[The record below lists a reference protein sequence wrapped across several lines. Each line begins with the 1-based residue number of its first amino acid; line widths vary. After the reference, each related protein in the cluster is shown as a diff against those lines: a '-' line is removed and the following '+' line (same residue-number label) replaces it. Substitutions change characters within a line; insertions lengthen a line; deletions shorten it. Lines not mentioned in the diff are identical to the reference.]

1 MNKNRYRII
10 FSHARG
16 MFIAV
21 AEIVKSKTKQ
31 AGQSQGQI
39 GTDSTIDSVLPIHYK
54 KLNPLNFAVI
64 GCLGALVISLPMSS
78 VAETQIIA
86 DKGAPTSQQPTILN
100 SANGTTQV
108 NIQTPS
114 AGGVSRNTYTQFDV
128 GQEGAI
134 LNNSRNNTQ
143 TQLGGWVQ
151 GNPWLAKGEAKVI
164 LNEVNSNNPSQLKG
178 YIEVAGKQAQVVIAN
193 PSGLICD
200 GCGVINADRFTLTTG
215 QAVMNQG
222 YLESF
227 RVREGQVTIE
237 GKGLNGSLT
246 PYTDIYAR
254 ALKVNAGLYANE
266 LNTVLGQNDIQVKD
280 QVAPQITATTG
291 PTTTPPPNFALD
303 VGQLGGMYAGK
314 IFLVG
319 TEQGL
324 GVRNAGTINSTQST
338 LTLNANGDLVNNGN
352 LIANKDQVQLKAQ
365 NTKNTGNVSSAT
377 SQISIES
384 QNLDNSGLISSAD
397 ELRLNQQ
404 NSLSNS
410 GTLNA
415 ARLVIDVGSLKN
427 SGSIEQT
434 GLQGL
439 DLKSGSMT
447 NLGGKIGIAK
457 NTTGGG
463 TGGSTGGSVPTV
475 PTDPSKDGGSLEV
488 ATPIDTTPKTY
499 DQGYIHVKELLN
511 NDQGAIIANGGVDL
525 DSQNGLDNQG
535 GQLNLGAIHIKG
547 NSFNNNQ
554 GELTVK
560 SADIQTSSFS
570 NQQGLLQSLTS
581 LDVNSQSIDNQ
592 GGKINALNNISMIS
606 SGNILNQAG
615 QIASSSELY
624 LQGLGL
630 NNSGGDLE
638 AEQLLK
644 LNLSGHLNNQKGKIV
659 TNNNLDSS
667 LFGLDNDQGEISAK
681 NIKIQNK
688 DQALNNGSGT
698 IYADQSLK
706 IQTGS
711 LNNAVNGTLSSH
723 ENLQIDSQQL
733 TNQGYIRADQ
743 QLKINNT
750 GVMTQQG
757 GILSAYGN
765 IDLTSQRLVSDE
777 KSVIAVGIN
786 AQGEQDQNAQ
796 ADLNI
801 KTEQALEHHGK
812 LLASHNIDL
821 DGANVD
827 LSQGTA
833 AAQNINITARDGDIN
848 NQSGML
854 QADTI
859 QLNAIQSQQSLINQS
874 GQILAKKLNLNIG
887 KDINNQQGL
896 IQHTASDDLN
906 LTVQGVINN
915 QQGRILTNANQL
927 NIQAQGLNSDS
938 GVILHSGQA
947 GLNMDIQNIHA
958 QKAELRT
965 NGALKLTTDQALL
978 DQSKVSATQ
987 ANIQANQF
995 TDRNGEMLFSA
1006 VNGQSSIRV
1015 NGDYQH
1021 QGSVLQSNHSLDI
1034 QTGSLS
1040 NQSGNILVTQNEAT
1054 SQPVQ
1059 LNIVSQNDIQNDLG
1073 NIVSEG
1079 QLTLKAGKGLSN
1091 QQGSIISSN
1100 TLELTTDQLINNQ
1113 SGQIQAKDIKL
1124 SASNLDNSSGVIA
1137 AKTGDVSLNIN
1148 NQLINGRVEQG
1159 KSAGI
1164 IQAAQNI
1171 DVQTGLLDNSG
1182 LIYAGQDQQLKVAQ
1196 NLKNA
1201 GQLAAQ
1207 NNLNIQTQTSA
1218 GSIIAGLTS
1227 DGSLANQGNLNID
1240 ATGAISAQGQL
1251 IAGGDLSSQAA
1262 SHVLN
1267 QSLVQAKNI
1276 SLNSKSGQ
1284 LSAQQSTIQAA
1295 QQLNLTTPDT
1305 LDTQQANLKANKV
1318 QINAKDLNNQSGH
1331 IQQTGLDHTQIL
1343 LTGDLS
1349 NQNGQ
1354 IDSLGQKLQINANN
1368 LNNQNGLI
1376 QSGTTDSQLILAI
1389 ANTLN
1394 NNQGNIKTAG
1404 SLQTNS
1410 SELNNDAGTLLSFN
1424 GFNINTQQLSNQA
1437 GQIVEAG
1444 TQDNIV
1450 NQLIVKNLLSVHDK
1464 NR

>member
-1 MNKNRYRII
+1 M
-10 FSHARG
+10 
-16 MFIAV
+16 
-21 AEIVKSKTKQ
+21 VK
-31 AGQSQGQI
+31 
-39 GTDSTIDSVLPIHYK
+39 
-54 KLNPLNFAVI
+54 
-64 GCLGALVISLPMSS
+64 
-78 VAETQIIA
+78 
-86 DKGAPTSQQPTILN
+86 
-100 SANGTTQV
+100 
-108 NIQTPS
+108 
-114 AGGVSRNTYTQFDV
+114 
-128 GQEGAI
+128 
-134 LNNSRNNTQ
+134 
-143 TQLGGWVQ
+143 
-151 GNPWLAKGEAKVI
+151 
-164 LNEVNSNNPSQLKG
+164 
-178 YIEVAGKQAQVVIAN
+178 
-193 PSGLICD
+193 
-200 GCGVINADRFTLTTG
+200 
-215 QAVMNQG
+215 
-222 YLESF
+222 
-227 RVREGQVTIE
+227 
-237 GKGLNGSLT
+237 
-246 PYTDIYAR
+246 
-254 ALKVNAGLYANE
+254 
-266 LNTVLGQNDIQVKD
+266 
-280 QVAPQITATTG
+280 
-291 PTTTPPPNFALD
+291 
-303 VGQLGGMYAGK
+303 
-314 IFLVG
+314 FL
-319 TEQGL
+319 
-324 GVRNAGTINSTQST
+324 R
-338 LTLNANGDLVNNGN
+338 
-352 LIANKDQVQLKAQ
+352 
-365 NTKNTGNVSSAT
+365 
-377 SQISIES
+377 
-384 QNLDNSGLISSAD
+384 
-397 ELRLNQQ
+397 
-404 NSLSNS
+404 
-410 GTLNA
+410 
-415 ARLVIDVGSLKN
+415 
-427 SGSIEQT
+427 
-434 GLQGL
+434 
-439 DLKSGSMT
+439 
-447 NLGGKIGIAK
+447 
-457 NTTGGG
+457 
-463 TGGSTGGSVPTV
+463 
-475 PTDPSKDGGSLEV
+475 
-488 ATPIDTTPKTY
+488 
-499 DQGYIHVKELLN
+499 
-511 NDQGAIIANGGVDL
+511 
-525 DSQNGLDNQG
+525 
-535 GQLNLGAIHIKG
+535 
-547 NSFNNNQ
+547 
-554 GELTVK
+554 
-560 SADIQTSSFS
+560 
-570 NQQGLLQSLTS
+570 
-581 LDVNSQSIDNQ
+581 
-592 GGKINALNNISMIS
+592 
-606 SGNILNQAG
+606 
-615 QIASSSELY
+615 
-624 LQGLGL
+624 
-630 NNSGGDLE
+630 
-638 AEQLLK
+638 
-644 LNLSGHLNNQKGKIV
+644 
-659 TNNNLDSS
+659 
-667 LFGLDNDQGEISAK
+667 
-681 NIKIQNK
+681 
-688 DQALNNGSGT
+688 
-698 IYADQSLK
+698 
-706 IQTGS
+706 
-711 LNNAVNGTLSSH
+711 
-723 ENLQIDSQQL
+723 
-733 TNQGYIRADQ
+733 
-743 QLKINNT
+743 
-750 GVMTQQG
+750 
-757 GILSAYGN
+757 
-765 IDLTSQRLVSDE
+765 
-777 KSVIAVGIN
+777 
-786 AQGEQDQNAQ
+786 
-796 ADLNI
+796 
-801 KTEQALEHHGK
+801 
-812 LLASHNIDL
+812 
-821 DGANVD
+821 
-827 LSQGTA
+827 
-833 AAQNINITARDGDIN
+833 
-848 NQSGML
+848 
-854 QADTI
+854 
-859 QLNAIQSQQSLINQS
+859 
-874 GQILAKKLNLNIG
+874 KKLNLNIG

-906 LTVQGVINN
+906 LTIQGVINN
-915 QQGRILTNANQL
+915 QQVRILTNANQL

-1040 NQSGNILVTQNEAT
+1040 NQNGNILVTQNGSS

-1079 QLTLKAGKGLSN
+1079 QLSLKTGKGISN
-1091 QQGSIISSN
+1091 QQGNIISSN

-1182 LIYAGQDQQLKVAQ
+1182 LIYAGQNQQLKVAQ

-1207 NNLNIQTQTSA
+1207 NNLNIQTATLSQTSA

-1240 ATGAISAQGQL
+1240 ATGAINARGQL

-1262 SHVLN
+1262 NHVLN

-1284 LSAQQSTIQAA
+1284 LSAQQSSIQAA

-1331 IQQTGLDHTQIL
+1331 IQQTGLDDTQIL

-1376 QSGTTDSQLILAI
+1376 QSGTADSQLILAI

-1450 NQLIVKNLLSVHDK
+1450 NQLIVKNLLNNSNGKIQTNHNLEIQAGALKKQYGQYCD
-1464 NR
+1464 RRHSRS